1 MAYNYCNIND
11 YYALEKAIVPARYLL
26 TWSSDFVRAVENFAA
41 DEDDEDAQNSVKA
54 IVSAGAWN
62 AGELIN
68 EVAKFKLEEATAA
81 AKEIGCF
88 VLTTSALVHEIC
100 EEVQK
105 DERCTRVGIT
115 DSNIHIAAEY
125 IVPLVAELSKQM
137 KFVTRWNKNQQE
149 NLRTV

>member
-1 MAYNYCNIND
+1 MAYNFTNIND

-26 TWSSDFVRAVENFAA
+26 TWAGDFVRAVENFAA

-88 VLTTSALVHEIC
+88 VLTTSAMVNEIC

-105 DERCTRVGIT
+105 TNASRGLKSQTIISISPRN
-115 DSNIHIAAEY
+115 S
-125 IVPLVAELSKQM
+125 LSRSLKS
-137 KFVTRWNKNQQE
+137 
-149 NLRTV
+149 

>member
-1 MAYNYCNIND
+1 MAYNFYKIND

-26 TWSSDFVRAVENFAA
+26 TWSSDFVRAVEDFAA
-41 DEDDEDAQNSVKA
+41 DEDDEDAQNSLKA

-68 EVAKFKLEEATAA
+68 EVAKYKVEEATAA

-88 VLTTSALVHEIC
+88 VLTTSAMVHAIC

-105 DERCTRVGIT
+105 DERFTRVGIT
-115 DSNIHIAAEY
+115 DNTIRIAAEC
-125 IVPLVAELSKQM
+125 IVPLVEKLSKQM
-137 KFVTRWNKNQQE
+137 KFVAAWNKNQQE
-149 NLRTV
+149 NLRTI